1 MSVTEITT
9 TSWISRLG
17 NSAKGIIAGLILLAI
32 SFVLL
37 FWNEGRAVQRAKA
50 LQEGAAKVISVSAD
64 SINPANDGKLIHVSG
79 KGFSSAQLKDNF
91 FNIQMSAL
99 GLKRNVEM
107 YQWQEKSQST
117 TEKKVGGS
125 TEKTTTYSYE
135 KVWSETLLSS
145 NDFKEPATHQ
155 NPPRLLYPSEK
166 YLASAVKLG
175 AFELTQA
182 QLTSLDDWQK
192 FTLTSLQPMP
202 NNGKITDGSLYLG
215 NDPANPAI
223 GDLKISYQYLPDGL
237 EMSIVARQVNSTFAP
252 FATAN
257 GNISLT
263 KTGNH
268 SAEAMFSIAKRA
280 NHSMTWV
287 LRIIGFLLMFFGFN
301 LIFAPLAVLG
311 DVIPIVGS
319 IIGVGVALMSLL
331 LALPLSLAII
341 AIAWLV
347 YRPVWAI
354 VLLSIAGI
362 TVLFAVKKI
371 KAAKASRLLAGQKP
385 TEI

>member
-37 FWNEGRAVQRAKA
+37 FWNEGRAVQRAKV

-145 NDFKEPATHQ
+145 NDFKEAATHQ

-202 NNGKITDGSLYLG
+202 NNGKITNGSLYLG

-257 GNISLT
+257 GNISLI

-347 YRPVWAI
+347 YRPVLAI

-371 KAAKASRLLAGQKP
+371 EADKASRLLAGQKP